1 MLKALI
7 VDDEQHCI
15 DRLERL
21 LRSSTHN
28 IQIIALCKTI
38 GEAKKEIAKITPD
51 ILFLD
56 VQLGNETGFD
66 LLSQLNSIDFEV
78 IFTTSYDKYALKAI
92 KFSALDYLL
101 KPIDNTELDNALQ
114 KLRQQKNLK
123 DASKKID
130 VLFHNFKESNASSKR
145 IAIPTVEGFTM
156 MDTKEII
163 RFQSDANYTH
173 IHTLSRKKIT
183 ASKTIKY
190 FEDILDENMF
200 FRVHKSHLV
209 NLGYIKTYTKGKGG
223 YITLSDKTKIE
234 VAVRRKDELLKILR
248 T

>member
-1 MLKALI
+1 MVKALI

-28 IQIIALCKTI
+28 IQMITHCKTI
-38 GEAKKEIAKITPD
+38 AEAKKQIAKTTPD

-66 LLSQLNSIDFEV
+66 LLTQLNRMDFEV

-101 KPIDNTELDNALQ
+101 KPIENADLENALL
-114 KLRQQKNLK
+114 KLRQQKSLK
-123 DASKKID
+123 DTSKKMD
-130 VLFHNFKESNASSKR
+130 VLFHNFKAHNASSKR
-145 IAIPTVEGFTM
+145 IAIPTVEGLTM

-190 FEDILDENMF
+190 FEDILDDNMF

-209 NLGYIKTYTKGKGG
+209 NLDHIETYTKGKGG
-223 YITLSDKTKIE
+223 HITLSDGIQIE
-234 VAVRRKDELLKILR
+234 VAVRRKDELLKKLR

>member
-21 LRSSTHN
+21 LESSTHD
-28 IQIIALCKTI
+28 IRIIAYCKTI
-38 GEAKKEIAKITPD
+38 DEAKKEIAKIAPD

-66 LLSQLNSIDFEV
+66 LLSHLDSIDFEV

-101 KPIDNTELDNALQ
+101 KPIDNTDLDNALQ
-114 KLRQQKNLK
+114 KLLQRKSLK
-123 DASKKID
+123 ETSQKID
-130 VLFHNFKESNASSKR
+130 ILFHNFKENNMSSKR

-173 IHTLSRKKIT
+173 IHTLSNKKIT

-200 FRVHKSHLV
+200 FRVHKSHLI
-209 NLGYIKTYTKGKGG
+209 NLDYIETYTKGKGG
-223 YITLSDKTKIE
+223 HITLSDKTKIE
-234 VAVRRKDELLKILR
+234 VAVRRKDELLQKLR
-248 T
+248 A